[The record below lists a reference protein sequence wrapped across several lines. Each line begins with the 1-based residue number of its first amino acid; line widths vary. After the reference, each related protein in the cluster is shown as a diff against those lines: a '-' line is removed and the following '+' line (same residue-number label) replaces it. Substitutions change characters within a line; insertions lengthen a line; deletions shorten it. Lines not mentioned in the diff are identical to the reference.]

1 MTRQTSG
8 PDRTSPSRRAVL
20 AGLSA
25 AAATATAG
33 CLGGGGGGEN
43 GGSDEVPA
51 DAVESLPTPVQGD
64 EDAPVTVAVFE
75 DFACPH
81 CRTFAVDVQPR
92 IVDEYVDPGDVRYE
106 HHDFPIPVDDRW
118 SWEAPGAGRAVQDT
132 VGDAVF
138 VTFTGRLFEEGWADG
153 SPTYSESLMRDLAS
167 AVGAD
172 PDTVVADASGNRYRP
187 VLEADRESGLDRGVQ
202 ATPSVFVDGTLLD
215 RPDYSTISSAIEEG
229 L

>member
-1 MTRQTSG
+1 MTRQTPG
-8 PDRTSPSRRAVL
+8 PDRIGPSRRAVL

-33 CLGGGGGGEN
+33 CLGGGG
-43 GGSDEVPA
+43 SDEVPA
-51 DAVESLPTPVQGD
+51 DAVESLPTPVHGD

-92 IVDEYVDPGDVRYE
+92 IVDEYADPGDVRYE

-118 SWEAPGAGRAVQDT
+118 SWEAPGAARAVQDA
-132 VGDAVF
+132 VGDEAF
-138 VTFTGRLFEEGWADG
+138 FTFTQRLFEEGWSDG
-153 SPTYSESLMRDLAS
+153 SPTYSESLLRDLAS
-167 AVGAD
+167 AVDAD
-172 PDTVVADASGNRYRP
+172 PDTVATAASEGRYRS
-187 VLEADRESGLDRGVQ
+187 VLEADREAGLDRGVQ
-202 ATPSVFVDGTLLD
+202 GTPSVFVDGTPID
-215 RPDYSTISSAIEEG
+215 RPDYATISSAIDDR